1 MRYRASGCTNKVQTA
16 NIEFLYCVEAL
27 LLAFSAAVSSSG
39 ELYTWGRGNY
49 GRLGHGCSED
59 HNVPTLVADL
69 KGIFSGCSSYVIFE
83 VFVALKIHIVL
94 SWIMTACSLVGES

>member
-1 MRYRASGCTNKVQTA
+1 MNKVQIA
-16 NIEFLYCVEAL
+16 NMELLYCVKAL

-69 KGIFSGCSSYVIFE
+69 KGIFSGSSNYLTFE
-83 VFVALKIHIVL
+83 VFVVLKIHIVVFF
-94 SWIMTACSLVGES
+94 IMTACSLVDGS